1 MDDVRSMVFQRLAQA
16 FDAVHPGADPVL
28 RPSDRADLQ
37 ANGALPL
44 AKVLRRSPVDI
55 AGSVV
60 DKLDVAD
67 LCAEVEVSGNG
78 FINLTYSTAF
88 LAERLGVLAGD
99 ERLGIGLA
107 PNPETVVVDYSAPNV
122 AKEMHVGHLRTTVIG
137 DALARM
143 LSFLGHDVRR
153 ENHIGDWGTP
163 FGMLIEHLLDTGEE
177 AGADELSTG
186 DLTGFYQQARASFDA
201 DPTFAD
207 RSRRRVV
214 LLQSGDEETLR
225 LWRVLVGESVRY
237 FDAVYA
243 KLGVEL
249 TDDDIFGESFYND
262 MLPEVVDELD
272 AKGLLVIDDGAKCV
286 FPPGFTNRDGDP
298 LPLIVQK
305 SDGGY
310 GYATSDLAAI
320 RHRVQDLGA
329 KRMLYVVGAPQAQHF
344 QMCFAVAAMAGWL
357 TDDVAAVHVSF
368 GNVLGADHRM
378 LATRAGGTVK
388 LVDLLDEAVERAK
401 QAMADRGA
409 ADPNNATGVDDDQ
422 VAAMVGIGAVKYSD
436 LSTDR
441 GRDYVFDWDRML
453 AFEGNTGPYLQ
464 YAHARIRSIFR
475 RGEVSVPDPAA
486 PVLADAHERALGLLL
501 LSFPVALDDTLATY
515 SPHKLCGYLFEVAQ
529 SFTAFYENC
538 RVLVEDQT
546 QRTSRLILCDISA
559 RVLSLGLSLLGIEAP
574 ERM

>member
-1 MDDVRSMVFQRLAQA
+1 MPDVRRILEHRLALA
-16 FDAVHPGADPVL
+16 FDAIHPGADPVL

-37 ANGALPL
+37 ANGALAL
-44 AKVLRRSPVDI
+44 AKVLGRPPHEI
-55 AGSVV
+55 ARSVV
-60 DKLDVAD
+60 EELDVAD
-67 LCAEVEVSGNG
+67 LCDEVEVSGNG
-78 FINLTYSTAF
+78 FINLTFSSEF
-88 LAERLGVLAGD
+88 LADRLGALAAD
-99 ERLGIGLA
+99 DRLGIDRVSD
-107 PNPETVVVDYSAPNV
+107 PETVLVDYSAPNV

-163 FGMLIEHLLDTGEE
+163 FGMLIEHLVDMGETE
-177 AGADELSTG
+177 GAKELSTG
-186 DLTGFYQQARASFDA
+186 DLSGFYQQARASFDA
-201 DPTFAD
+201 DPGFAD
-207 RSRRRVV
+207 RSRHRVV

-237 FDAVYA
+237 FDVVYD

-249 TDDDIFGESFYND
+249 TDDDIVGESYYND
-262 MLPEVVDELD
+262 MLAGVVDELD
-272 AKGLLVIDDGAKCV
+272 AKGLLVVDDGAKCV
-286 FPPGFTNRDGDP
+286 FPPGFENRNGDP

-310 GYATSDLAAI
+310 GYASTDLAAI
-320 RHRVQDLGA
+320 RHRVFDLGV
-329 KRMLYVVGAPQAQHF
+329 KRMLYVVGAPQARHF

-357 TDDVAAVHVSF
+357 AEGIEAVHVSF
-368 GNVLGADHRM
+368 GSVLGVDRRI
-378 LATRAGGTVK
+378 LASRASGAVK
-388 LVDLLDEAVERAK
+388 LVDLLDEAVDRAK
-401 QAMADRGA
+401 SAMETRRE
-409 ADPNNATGVDDDQ
+409 ADPSKTGQGDDDEI
-422 VAAMVGIGAVKYSD
+422 ARMVGIGAVKYSD

-475 RGEVSVPDPAA
+475 RGEVAVPAPGA
-486 PVLADAHERALGLLL
+486 PVLADPHERALGLVLL
-501 LSFPVALDDTLATY
+501 WFPVALEETLATY
-515 SPHKLCGYLFEVAQ
+515 SPHKLCGYLFDVA
-529 SFTAFYENC
+529 STFTDFYENC
-538 RVLVEDQT
+538 RVLVDDEH
-546 QRTSRLILCDISA
+546 QRTSRLILCDLSA